1 MVIEIHH
8 AVANKAQLNKHRSRC
23 AGAAGQQDREPIHS
37 RRFRKLKVATEQQIK
52 SSGGAVAGLARDAIS
67 FERTT
72 ARGGGLIIEIVPR
85 QSMLAD
91 TQRHGDVVVR
101 QGQAQGNLGR
111 RYPVAYWR
119 Y

>member
-8 AVANKAQLNKHRSRC
+8 AAVNRAHLNKHRSWC
-23 AGAAGQQDREPIHS
+23 AGAAGQQDRESNHS
-37 RRFRKLKVATEQQIK
+37 RGFRKLNVTTERQIN
-52 SSGGAVAGLARDAIS
+52 SPGGAAAGLSSQATWLARDAIS

-91 TQRHGDVVVR
+91 IQKI
-101 QGQAQGNLGR
+101 GR
-111 RYPVAYWR
+111 ASCRERV
-119 Y
+119 